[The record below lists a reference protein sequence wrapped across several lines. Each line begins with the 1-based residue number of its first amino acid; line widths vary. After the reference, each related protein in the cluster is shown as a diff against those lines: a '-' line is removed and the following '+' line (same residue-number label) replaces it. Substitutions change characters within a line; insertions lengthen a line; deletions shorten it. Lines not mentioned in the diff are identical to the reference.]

1 MRGLEMSDAGEGIA
15 SMARFARRGRFS
27 KRPVDGTRIFDGDSA
42 ETAGSVPLRV
52 EIPARGT
59 GLSIHDLKIFDGPA
73 DTTFFLGR
81 ETLLATSRPGMA
93 LWRERL
99 FGLLSRNA
107 RRATQYFKIPPDR
120 VCELGAEIEL

>member
-1 MRGLEMSDAGEGIA
+1 MLLAMR
-15 SMARFARRGRFS
+15 
-27 KRPVDGTRIFDGDSA
+27 TDSA
-42 ETAGSVPLRV
+42 ARVAEEERVTIERSSLPSLLRV
-52 EIPARGT
+52 VARHGFAEEPGVPAVLARLRAQG
-59 GLSIHDLKIFDGPA
+59 IDIDPA

-93 LWRERL
+93 IWRERL

>member
-1 MRGLEMSDAGEGIA
+1 MRTDAQ
-15 SMARFARRGRFS
+15 ARVADEDRVTTTVLAPNLLRVVARHGFAEE
-27 KRPVDGTRIFDGDSA
+27 P
-42 ETAGSVPLRV
+42 SVPAVLERLRTQGI
-52 EIPARGT
+52 EI
-59 GLSIHDLKIFDGPA
+59 DPA

-93 LWRERL
+93 IWRERL